1 MVLKIRDWDRH
12 FENAESRKLKAL
24 RWVAMPNHMQ
34 TQGYTS
40 LVDHPDGAAH
50 FGAWCAIVEICSARE
65 PKERRGYLPESDGT
79 IGGIS
84 RSLGRISRLPG
95 KIFQDVIERLMS
107 DPEIAWIEVVSE
119 TSGKS
124 PETSGKSPETS
135 GKSPETSGAS
145 RARSSLPFPSIPS
158 GGAGGELE
166 EIGAAAERMY
176 ARHPK
181 KRDWVLV
188 APALEAA
195 AAHADLEDIEEC
207 HGAWCDSDDW
217 TKQNGRYCPPL
228 ARWLSD
234 RAYTQRPEGD
244 ARNSPE
250 HLRFLEQWREKWG
263 VEYGEEIPQDVFERG
278 GVNARPREI

>member
-124 PETSGKSPETS
+124 PETSG
-135 GKSPETSGAS
+135 AS
-145 RARSSLPFPSIPS
+145 RARSSLPSPPVLSPPIP
-158 GGAGGELE
+158 GAVREVDLSE

-181 KRDWVLV
+181 KRNMSLV
-188 APALEAA
+188 PVALEAA
-195 AAHADLEDIEEC
+195 VGRGFSLAEIEAPHA
-207 HGAWCDSDDW
+207 AWCDTGGWTESNARFCPSLDQWISDDGFRRW
-217 TKQNGRYCPPL
+217 PDGMAPASKAPARKFRVDPYDPL
-228 ARWLSD
+228 GIGAN
-234 RAYTQRPEGD
+234 Q
-244 ARNSPE
+244 
-250 HLRFLEQWREKWG
+250 
-263 VEYGEEIPQDVFERG
+263 
-278 GVNARPREI
+278 

>member
-1 MVLKIRDWDRH
+1 
-12 FENAESRKLKAL
+12 
-24 RWVAMPNHMQ
+24 MPNRILRE
-34 TQGYTS
+34 GIIS
-40 LVDHPDGAAH
+40 SPRVDRLSAMA
-50 FGAWCAIVEICSARE
+50 EIMYR
-65 PKERRGYLPESDGT
+65 
-79 IGGIS
+79 
-84 RSLGRISRLPG
+84 
-95 KIFQDVIERLMS
+95 RLMS
-107 DPEIAWIEVVSE
+107 VADDYGRYYASPRMVRAACWPFHPNPPSEAEIEGLLAECSQPDSRLLAIYQHKNQAFLEILDFRQQTRSKSKFPEHDI
-119 TSGKS
+119 S
-124 PETSGKSPETS
+124 PLATCEQPATQLLST
-135 GKSPETSGAS
+135 T
-145 RARSSLPFPSIPS
+145 RARTSPTDDKRIAPPNAREVDLS
-158 GGAGGELE
+158 E